1 MDKRMIIRYWAA
13 VLSLALL
20 TGCAVQEEPSGSLVS
35 DFQSVHTSS
44 EESSVAASEDNPSS
58 VEESGEQDSEV
69 VKPDEISGVSQDS
82 QPEESSEASDTSDLS
97 ESDTAQTDVSSESE
111 DNGAELPEVTSSAQ
125 TTTTSTSTTVATTAP
140 PEPVNIVIPEV
151 RVPLSPGTD
160 IASNDKAVLD
170 YSNASEGY
178 ISVRWNGTGK
188 MVKLRLTYGDKVYD
202 HDVSGGGTT
211 EYFPLS
217 CGSGVYKAQLYEQTE
232 GNSYSKSLEIEFT
245 AKISGET
252 TPFLYPNK
260 YVDFS
265 SESAAVKKA
274 AEICTGKTDT
284 IEKLA
289 AIFQWITDNVTYDKQ
304 LAATVQS
311 GYVPDPDQVLKK
323 KSGICYDYSSLLAAM
338 TRSQDIP
345 TRLVVGYAAENI
357 YHAWNEVY
365 TDETGWITPELLLSK
380 HGYNIMDST
389 FYAGSSDKE
398 KIAQYI
404 SDSGNYS
411 ALYYY

>member
-178 ISVRWNGTGK
+178 ISVCWNGTGK

-202 HDVSGGGTT
+202 HDVAGGGAT

-217 CGSGVYKAQLYEQTE
+217 CGSGVYKAQIYEQTE
-232 GNSYSKSLEIEFT
+232 GNSYAKSLETEFT

-265 SESAAVKKA
+265 SKSVSVEKA
-274 AEICTGKTDT
+274 AEICAGKTDT
-284 IEKLA
+284 IDKLA

-304 LAATVQS
+304 LAATVKS

-323 KSGICYDYSSLLAAM
+323 RSGICYDYSSLLAAM

-345 TRLVVGYAAENI
+345 TRLVVGYAADNI

-365 TDETGWITPELLLSK
+365 TEETGWITPELLLSK
-380 HGYNIMDST
+380 NGYNIMDST
-389 FYAGSSDKE
+389 FYAGSSNKE

-404 SDSGNYS
+404 SNSGNYS